1 MNDVIKRD
9 GRREAFDS
17 KKIVNAIVKAA
28 KSAIIAAQD
37 HDDFMETAQRIANE
51 LGKLDRE
58 MNVEQI
64 QDHVE
69 RKLMASRYK
78 GVAKQY
84 ILYREARNKAR
95 GRKQA
100 DLYNE
105 IIATKANDVTRDNAN
120 MNADT
125 PAGMMMKF
133 AAETSKPFVDDYLLS
148 EEAKDAVKGNYI
160 HIHDKDYYPTKS
172 LTCVQH
178 PLNKILQ
185 NGFRAGHGASRPAKR
200 IETAAILAAISMEC
214 VQNEQHGG
222 QAIPAFDFML
232 APYVKMTWVEELRK
246 VEKISGLDL
255 YGYIPFPLE
264 DYDKEFTEKNTVYSR
279 QLNQARLNT
288 ISRVHQAM
296 ESFIHNMN
304 TIHSR
309 GGEGIWSPHVKY
321 QP

>member
-1 MNDVIKRD
+1 M
-9 GRREAFDS
+9 
-17 KKIVNAIVKAA
+17 
-28 KSAIIAAQD
+28 
-37 HDDFMETAQRIANE
+37 
-51 LGKLDRE
+51 
-58 MNVEQI
+58 
-64 QDHVE
+64 
-69 RKLMASRYK
+69 
-78 GVAKQY
+78 
-84 ILYREARNKAR
+84 
-95 GRKQA
+95 
-100 DLYNE
+100 
-105 IIATKANDVTRDNAN
+105 
-120 MNADT
+120 
-125 PAGMMMKF
+125 
-133 AAETSKPFVDDYLLS
+133 
-148 EEAKDAVKGNYI
+148 
-160 HIHDKDYYPTKS
+160 DKDYYPTKS

-246 VEKISGLDL
+246 VEKISGFDL

-264 DYDKEFTEKNTVYSR
+264 DYDKEFTEKYTVYAR

>member
-1 MNDVIKRD
+1 MLHVIKRD
-9 GRREAFDS
+9 GRLELFNRT
-17 KKIVNAIVKAA
+17 KIESAILKAA
-28 KSAIIAAQD
+28 ITTP
-37 HDDFMETAQRIANE
+37 ETKHKDQALEIVDVAKRIADE
-51 LGKLDRE
+51 IESIKDD
-58 MNVEQI
+58 MDVEQI
-64 QDHVE
+64 QDRIE
-69 RKLMASRYK
+69 KRLMSSRFK
-78 GVAKQY
+78 DVAKQY

-148 EEAKDAVKGNYI
+148 AEAKDAVKNNYL
-160 HIHDKDYYPTKS
+160 HLHDKDYYPTKS

-232 APYVKMTWVEELRK
+232 APYVKLTWQEELRK
-246 VEKISGLDL
+246 VEQITGVQLAA
-255 YGYIPFPLE
+255 YNEFPLK
-264 DYDKEFTEKNTVYSR
+264 DYYSSFADLRSDKLEVR
-279 QLNQARLNT
+279 RLLDQARIST

-309 GGEGIWSPHVKY
+309 GGEN
-321 QP
+321 